1 MKESLRNIGN
11 LIAEPSAAFERIR
24 TEPKWGVAFLVFYLF
39 NVLIGWATAPYSQ
52 ALIAEGMAQTQTNMS
67 EEQRQAAEM
76 MVGIMTQVGLFLVP
90 LFAVLWFVIS
100 SAIFKLAAR
109 LGNNENL
116 TFRHIFAAVVHL
128 SLLGCVINLVNT
140 ALLLV
145 FRDVA
150 DVKNAADMRLLPGLH
165 LLFGSLENAKLL
177 MFLSHINPF
186 SVWIIAVTAI
196 AVAVLADV
204 DKTRARIAA
213 VLIWLVWIL
222 PDVLSAS

>member
-1 MKESLRNIGN
+1 MKESLRNIGE

-24 TEPKWGVAFLVFYLF
+24 VEPKWGIAFLVFYLF
-39 NVLIGWATAPYSQ
+39 NVLMGWATAPYIQ
-52 ALIAEGMAQTQTNMS
+52 ALIAEGMTQTNNMS
-67 EEQRQAAEM
+67 QEQRQAAEM
-76 MVGIMTQVGLFLVP
+76 MVGIMTRVGLFLLP

-116 TFRHIFAAVVHL
+116 TFRHIFAAVVHI
-128 SLLGCVINLVNT
+128 SLLGCVINLINT

-150 DVKNAADMRLLPGLH
+150 DVKNAAAMRLLPGLH

>member
-1 MKESLRNIGN
+1 MKESLRNIGE

-39 NVLIGWATAPYSQ
+39 NVLIGWATAPYIQ
-52 ALIAEGMAQTQTNMS
+52 ALIAEGMAQTNNMS
-67 EEQRQAAEM
+67 QEQRQAAEM
-76 MVGIMTQVGLFLVP
+76 MVGIMTRVGLFLLP

-116 TFRHIFAAVVHL
+116 TFRHIFAAVVHI
-128 SLLGCVINLVNT
+128 SLLGCVINLINT

-150 DVKNAADMRLLPGLH
+150 DVKNAAAMRLLPGLH

-177 MFLSHINPF
+177 LFLSHINPF

>member
-1 MKESLRNIGN
+1 MKESLRNIGE

-39 NVLIGWATAPYSQ
+39 NVLIGWATAPYIQ
-52 ALIAEGMAQTQTNMS
+52 ALIAEGMSQTNNMS
-67 EEQRQAAEM
+67 QEQRQAAEM
-76 MVGIMTQVGLFLVP
+76 MVGIMTRVGLFLLP

-116 TFRHIFAAVVHL
+116 TFRHIFAAVVHI
-128 SLLGCVINLVNT
+128 SLLGCVINLINT

-150 DVKNAADMRLLPGLH
+150 DVKNAAAMRLLPGLH

>member
-1 MKESLRNIGN
+1 MKESLRNIGE

-39 NVLIGWATAPYSQ
+39 NILIGWATAPYIQ
-52 ALIAEGMAQTQTNMS
+52 ALIAEGMTQTNMS

-76 MVGIMTQVGLFLVP
+76 MVGIMTQVGLFLLP

-150 DVKNAADMRLLPGLH
+150 EVKNAADMRLLPGLH

>member
-1 MKESLRNIGN
+1 MKESLRNIGE

-24 TEPKWGVAFLVFYLF
+24 TEPKWGTAFLVFYLF
-39 NVLIGWATAPYSQ
+39 NVLIGWATAPYIQ
-52 ALIAEGMAQTQTNMS
+52 ALIAEGMAQTNNMS

-76 MVGIMTQVGLFLVP
+76 MVGIMTRVGLFLLP

-116 TFRHIFAAVVHL
+116 TFRHIFAAVVHI
-128 SLLGCVINLVNT
+128 SLLGCVINLINT

-150 DVKNAADMRLLPGLH
+150 DVKNAAAMRLLPGLH

>member
-1 MKESLRNIGN
+1 MKESLRNIGE

-39 NVLIGWATAPYSQ
+39 NVLIGWATAPYIQ
-52 ALIAEGMAQTQTNMS
+52 ALIAEGMAQTNNMS

-76 MVGIMTQVGLFLVP
+76 MVGIMTRVGLFLLP

-116 TFRHIFAAVVHL
+116 TFRHIFAAVVHI
-128 SLLGCVINLVNT
+128 SLLGCVINLINT

-150 DVKNAADMRLLPGLH
+150 DVKNAAAMRLLPGLH

-177 MFLSHINPF
+177 LFLSHINPF

>member
-1 MKESLRNIGN
+1 MNVSLQNIGD
-11 LIAEPSAAFERIR
+11 LVAEPSAAFERIK
-24 TEPKWGVAFLVFYLF
+24 TEPRWGIAFLVFYLF
-39 NVLIGWATAPYSQ
+39 TVLMGWATAPYSTG
-52 ALIAEGMAQTQTNMS
+52 LIAEGMAQTDMPQQ
-67 EEQRQAAEM
+67 QRQAAET
-76 MVGIMTQVGLFLVP
+76 MVGIMTHVGLFLVP
-90 LFAVLWFVIS
+90 LFAALWFVIS

-109 LGNNENL
+109 LGNNDAL
-116 TFRHIFAAVVHL
+116 TFRHIYAAVVHL

-150 DVKNAADMRLLPGLH
+150 DVKNAADMNMLPGLH
-165 LLFGSLENAKLL
+165 LLFGSLENVKLL

-186 SVWIIAVTAI
+186 SVWIIAVSSI

-213 VLIWLVWIL
+213 VLIWLVGIL
-222 PDVLSAS
+222 PDVLFGS